1 MSNTIENVIIIGAGI
16 GGLSAAIS
24 LRKIGL
30 HVTLCEGSA
39 HDAPAGTGITQP
51 QNTFKV
57 LKDLGVYEECLEH
70 GVQLDSM
77 QILNKEGR
85 ILLEV
90 NQKFLNE
97 DLPGRNSI
105 WRSSLN
111 DILLTKAL
119 SLGVTMQWNKKLK
132 TYEEDE
138 QGITVYFEDDTILK
152 ADLLVGFDGIHSR
165 VRNIMLQRE
174 VQSSYLGMG
183 SWRVPIEFPAGTL
196 TTTSYM
202 LLNEDNKVGIFP
214 LTATDGYM
222 FILKPVQEDYRD
234 PKEQRYDT
242 VRNMLEPF
250 QWKKDFLNN
259 CFQPD
264 SPILFN
270 MIRQVVLKEK
280 WYSQRV
286 VIGGDAAHASAPN
299 LAQGAAMAIE
309 DAIVLAEEIDQHH
322 SLSEALS
329 AYYDRRYPRAR
340 EVQRLSEELLINEM
354 SGKSSQQ
361 EIIQQCDALL
371 ERAY

>member
-24 LRKIGL
+24 LQKIGL
-30 HVTLCEGSA
+30 QVTLCEGNA

-57 LKDLGVYEECLEH
+57 LKDLGVYEECLEQ
-70 GVQLDSM
+70 GIQLESM
-77 QILNKEGR
+77 QILNKEGHV
-85 ILLEV
+85 LLEV

-105 WRSSLN
+105 WRSTLN
-111 DILLTKAL
+111 QILLSKAL
-119 SLGVTMQWNKKLK
+119 ALGVTMKWDKKLK
-132 TYEEDE
+132 TYEEHE
-138 QGITVYFEDDTILK
+138 RGVTVYFEDDTILE
-152 ADLLVGFDGIHSR
+152 ADLLVGFDGIRSK

-214 LTATDGYM
+214 LTATSGYM
-222 FILKPVQEDYRD
+222 FILKPVHEDYRD

-242 VRNMLEPF
+242 VRHMLEPF

-270 MIRQVVLKEK
+270 MIRQVVLNEK

-309 DAIVLAEEIDQHH
+309 DAIVLAEEIAQHH

-371 ERAY
+371 EKAY

>member
-24 LRKIGL
+24 LQKIGL
-30 HVTLCEGSA
+30 QVTLCEGSA

-57 LKDLGVYEECLEH
+57 LKDLGVYEECLEQ

-85 ILLEV
+85 VLLEV

-105 WRSSLN
+105 WRSTLN
-111 DILLTKAL
+111 QILLSKAL
-119 SLGVTMQWNKKLK
+119 ALGVNMKWDKHFK
-132 TYEEDE
+132 TYEEHE
-138 QGITVYFEDDTILK
+138 HGVTVYFEDDTILE
-152 ADLLVGFDGIHSR
+152 ADLLVGFDGIRSK

-214 LTATDGYM
+214 LTATSGYM

-234 PKEQRYDT
+234 PKEQRYHT
-242 VRNMLEPF
+242 VRHMLEPF
-250 QWKKDFLNN
+250 QWKKDFLNT

-309 DAIVLAEEIDQHH
+309 DAIVLAEEIAQHS
-322 SLSEALS
+322 SLPESLS

-361 EIIQQCDALL
+361 EIIQQCDDLL
-371 ERAY
+371 EKAY